1 MLRLPENLEREFMH
15 ELIVIEEQTNMPYIT
30 SFERIGRQQ
39 GRQQGEAQMLLR
51 LIAASLALLVL
62 AFTAT
67 ATVAAPVAILDWWDT
82 VSTDGRDYRQ
92 VANGAMTVEIE
103 AGETVSRIQAPFRYS
118 VDDDFQVSI
127 RFSDYAHEGENTN
140 PESAVNSAAGISLNW
155 LTEDL
160 DPVQG
165 LPLFGSLSVLRGTGS
180 SVGAEYYVAVHGVN
194 NAVHGEVLSTQ
205 QILTTDAAGVLTLSK
220 QGDRITTSVIDGA
233 EQVHAWDY
241 DLGELGITG
250 DIWVSIDT
258 ANGAYASTRVH
269 YSGLDMTRGSAR
281 SVTEIYIATL
291 RYAPD
296 NEGLQYWIDE
306 LETNPDWTPLSV
318 AQSFFDQPLV
328 QQEYPADQGYG
339 PLIEALYQN
348 IFGRAADAEGY
359 AYWLEELETG
369 RVSRNQMIL
378 ALIEGGW
385 ANPEA
390 SQDMARFDN
399 LIQVGLAFA
408 AAQASLGI
416 VYSELDAT
424 TQDAFRQVGRDLLA
438 EVTADRAT
446 RDAAIAGIAE
456 RLADF

>member
-1 MLRLPENLEREFMH
+1 MH

-30 SFERIGRQQ
+30 SFERI

-118 VDDDFQVSI
+118 VDD
-127 RFSDYAHEGENTN
+127 
-140 PESAVNSAAGISLNW
+140 
-155 LTEDL
+155 
-160 DPVQG
+160 
-165 LPLFGSLSVLRGTGS
+165 
-180 SVGAEYYVAVHGVN
+180 
-194 NAVHGEVLSTQ
+194 
-205 QILTTDAAGVLTLSK
+205 
-220 QGDRITTSVIDGA
+220 
-233 EQVHAWDY
+233 
-241 DLGELGITG
+241 
-250 DIWVSIDT
+250 
-258 ANGAYASTRVH
+258 
-269 YSGLDMTRGSAR
+269 
-281 SVTEIYIATL
+281 
-291 RYAPD
+291 
-296 NEGLQYWIDE
+296 EGLQYWIDE

-424 TQDAFRQVGRDLLA
+424 TQDTFRQVGRDLLA
-438 EVTADRAT
+438 NVTADRAT